1 MASENEWMRAAQRE
15 LKHGDHYQQL
25 DTRFGL
31 ERNDDGILRCK
42 GRLQFSEL
50 LPETREPVILP
61 KGHQFTVLQIQECH
75 ERVLH
80 SGVRGTLAKM
90 RSRFWVPKGRQAVKY
105 VLSRCVICR
114 KMEERSFGRPPAASL
129 PEFRVSIA
137 PPCSKTGVDFA
148 GPLFVKGKGK
158 QMRKVYIALFT
169 CCVTRAVHLE
179 LVEDLS
185 TESFKRCLR
194 RFIAR
199 RGVPTLM
206 VTDNA
211 KTFKGIDKELCIL
224 HGHPLVR
231 EELGNRRIQWC
242 FSLERAPWWGGFF
255 ERMVG
260 SVKRCLR
267 KVFGNARLSFD
278 ELLIVLTEVETT
290 LNSRP
295 LTYDYDTLGEEVLTP
310 THLIYGRRLTSLPE
324 SPEVEDDIG
333 YNKRY
338 RYVNGCNIF

>member
-1 MASENEWMRAAQRE
+1 
-15 LKHGDHYQQL
+15 
-25 DTRFGL
+25 
-31 ERNDDGILRCK
+31 
-42 GRLQFSEL
+42 
-50 LPETREPVILP
+50 
-61 KGHQFTVLQIQECH
+61 
-75 ERVLH
+75 
-80 SGVRGTLAKM
+80 
-90 RSRFWVPKGRQAVKY
+90 
-105 VLSRCVICR
+105 
-114 KMEERSFGRPPAASL
+114 
-129 PEFRVSIA
+129 
-137 PPCSKTGVDFA
+137 
-148 GPLFVKGKGK
+148 
-158 QMRKVYIALFT
+158 
-169 CCVTRAVHLE
+169 
-179 LVEDLS
+179 
-185 TESFKRCLR
+185 
-194 RFIAR
+194 
-199 RGVPTLM
+199 M

-231 EELGNRRIQWC
+231 EELGNRRIQWR

-278 ELLIVLTEVETT
+278 ELLTVLTEVEAT

-333 YNKRY
+333 YNR
-338 RYVNGCNIF
+338 GTGM